1 MNFHSDFIGKR
12 EQNVVMTELS
22 VLLKLKLKETIIFD
36 FGGCLIYLEKISV
49 QLLNFEIQIKSHIL
63 LSECLLI
70 VFYFRMFHPS

>member
-49 QLLNFEIQIKSHIL
+49 HFWMCEH
-63 LSECLLI
+63 
-70 VFYFRMFHPS
+70 

>member
-1 MNFHSDFIGKR
+1 MTNSQVMLMNFHSDFIGKR

-49 QLLNFEIQIKSHIL
+49 HFWMCEH
-63 LSECLLI
+63 
-70 VFYFRMFHPS
+70 